1 METEEIRSKIKE
13 IISNAT
19 NISPEKIGDN
29 ASYKDDLGLD
39 SLTMLEISVDL
50 DSEFDLEMPE
60 EELANIRTLQN
71 SVDLIQKYLAAKQA

>member
-1 METEEIRSKIKE
+1 MDSEQIRSKIKE

-19 NISPEKIGDN
+19 NIDPAKIADN

-60 EELANIRTLQN
+60 EEMVNIRTLQN
-71 SVDLIQKYLAAKQA
+71 SVDLIQKYLAAKEG

>member
-1 METEEIRSKIKE
+1 MDAEEIRSKIKK

-19 NISPEKIGDN
+19 NIDPIKIADN

-60 EELANIRTLQN
+60 EEMANIRTLQN